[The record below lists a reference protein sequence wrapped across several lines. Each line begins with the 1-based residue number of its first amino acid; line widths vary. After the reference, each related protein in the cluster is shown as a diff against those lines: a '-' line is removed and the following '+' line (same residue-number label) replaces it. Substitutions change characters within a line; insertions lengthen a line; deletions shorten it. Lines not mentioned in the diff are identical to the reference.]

1 MNPSKKK
8 GFTLIE
14 MVFVVIVLAILAAFT
29 LPTFHTL
36 QEGARMSAVKGA
48 LKQMR
53 GGIATWHAKG
63 VASGGSGRF
72 PTLEELTSLAMP
84 SGIPANPYNN
94 SKVVVAGIKEGQNN
108 SVGWIYNPE
117 TGEIY
122 SAAAQ
127 TQGAGF

>member
-8 GFTLIE
+8 GFTLIG
-14 MVFVVIVLAILAAFT
+14 MLIVVILLAILAAFT
-29 LPTFHTL
+29 LPTFRRL
-36 QEGARMSAVKGA
+36 QEDARMSAVKGA
-48 LKQMR
+48 LKGMR
-53 GGIATWHAKG
+53 KGITTWYAKS
-63 VASGGSGRF
+63 ASSGGAGRF
-72 PTLEELTSLAMP
+72 PTLEELTNSVMP
-84 SGIPANPYNN
+84 LGIPANPYNN
-94 SKVVVAGIKEGQNN
+94 SKAVASGIKEGQDN